1 MESLFLQVSQLS
13 LGSWVINLVV
23 VAALAMLAAN
33 YLKGIYIKDFGAA
46 ILLALVLAVLNATAG
61 WVLRGLAWPFNL
73 ITFGLFSGLIN
84 LGISTFLI
92 WVADRFL
99 KGFEAKNL
107 FWTFIFALVMAV
119 GTFIINLI
127 L

>member
-1 MESLFLQVSQLS
+1 MENLLLQVTQMGMGS
-13 LGSWVINLVV
+13 LVLNIVL
-23 VAALAMLAAN
+23 VAALSMLAAS
-33 YLKGIYIKDFGAA
+33 YLKGIYVKDFGAA
-46 ILLALVLAVLNATAG
+46 ILLAIVLALLNATAG

-73 ITFGLFSGLIN
+73 ITFGLFSGLIK

-107 FWTFIFALVMAV
+107 FWTFIFALVLAV
-119 GTFIINLI
+119 GSFFINLI